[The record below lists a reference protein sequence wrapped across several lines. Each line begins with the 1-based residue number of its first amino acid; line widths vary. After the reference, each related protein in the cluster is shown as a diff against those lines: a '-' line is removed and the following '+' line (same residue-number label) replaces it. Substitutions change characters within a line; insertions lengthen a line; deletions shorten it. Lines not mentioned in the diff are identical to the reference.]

1 MLFDVEPL
9 SKNNLLMTKKTC
21 DNYMQEKYNV
31 AFDSS
36 SISWNDILTAQKN
49 LTSFKI
55 SNPKTLKDKNC

>member
-49 LTSFKI
+49 LTPFKLL
-55 SNPKTLKDKNC
+55 NPKTLKDKNC